1 MKSTEADFLSLLRLG
16 INREEKPILQ
26 NVEWDKVLN
35 IAAQHGLSGVLFD
48 GIERL
53 PENLCPSKDVL
64 LQWIGTTIV
73 SESVQAMQ
81 RKAADEMARL
91 FHKNGIRTYV
101 LKGDVIAEC
110 YPKPLHRVSSD
121 MDCYLVMD
129 KDDTEDSHLKA
140 WKQGNDLIKS
150 AGYLVDDDYYK
161 NSGFELPGLI
171 VENHQFMTPFRGNK
185 RLRSLELVLQGLM
198 TADKEESVFEGSY
211 LYRPPVFL
219 VY

>member
-16 INREEKPILQ
+16 INHEVKPILQ
-26 NVEWDKVLN
+26 DVEWEIVLN

-53 PENLCPSKDVL
+53 PEYLRPSKDVL
-64 LQWIGTTIV
+64 LQWIGTTLE

-81 RKAADEMARL
+81 QKAAEEMARL

-121 MDCYLVMD
+121 MDCYLMME
-129 KDDTEDSHLKA
+129 KDSTEDSHQKA
-140 WKQGNDLIKS
+140 WKLG
-150 AGYLVDDDYYK
+150 
-161 NSGFELPGLI
+161 
-171 VENHQFMTPFRGNK
+171 MT
-185 RLRSLELVLQGLM
+185 
-198 TADKEESVFEGSY
+198 
-211 LYRPPVFL
+211 
-219 VY
+219 